1 MASKYAIIG
10 ITLAWVAVTAWA
22 SMDSYP
28 ITENPI
34 EKEIVK
40 LSMSPGE
47 RMITQVYEHHPFVL
61 ISNWITE

>member
-1 MASKYAIIG
+1 MTSKYVIIG
-10 ITLAWVAVTAWA
+10 ITVAWAAVTAWA

-28 ITENPI
+28 ITEDPI
-34 EKEIVK
+34 EKEMIK

-47 RMITQVYEHHPFVL
+47 RMIIQAFEHHPFVL